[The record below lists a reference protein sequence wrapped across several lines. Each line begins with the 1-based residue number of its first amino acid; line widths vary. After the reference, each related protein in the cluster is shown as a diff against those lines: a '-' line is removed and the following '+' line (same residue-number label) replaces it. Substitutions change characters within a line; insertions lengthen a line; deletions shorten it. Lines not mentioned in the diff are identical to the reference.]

1 MSIFIAFLSLIFLII
16 PLIVILVNIAY
27 QAEIFFLILSFFT
40 FLIFIKNPVL
50 KFNYPSINLII
61 YLNLIIFLTAIIS
74 FLFLNIDFGYQ
85 KFLFKTI
92 ALNIILILSL
102 KSVSSIDETSNKLNN
117 FFYVIFLFLLFSSII
132 SGLINTRTHSLY
144 PEISH
149 FALIFGPLIFP
160 IFYFT
165 KIKIKLLLLF
175 FIFLS
180 LYLTYNL
187 IYQVFVLLALLM
199 DYLFS
204 KKENKIKI
212 SYYIFILITFSIIYI
227 VQQLDLSYF
236 INYINERIIFTGEKS
251 RQFSLLV
258 YLDGWS
264 SSMDALSHSLFGY
277 GFEQMGRIIPDNIYR
292 QILIDRNFG
301 GLNLYDGSFLFSK
314 LLNEFGIFAILLV
327 FFYFIYF
334 IKFLKIFISRVSE
347 LTFIEIY
354 FFNIYFLFFI
364 SLFGRFN
371 DILSTNFI
379 MFIIAL
385 FYLNSK
391 YNYKKL

>member
-1 MSIFIAFLSLIFLII
+1 MVD
-16 PLIVILVNIAY
+16 IVY
-27 QAEIFFLILSFFT
+27 QAEIFFLILSFFA
-40 FLIFIKNPVL
+40 FFIFIKNPLL

-61 YLNLIIFLTAIIS
+61 YLNLIIFLTTIIS
-74 FLFLNIDFGYQ
+74 FLLLNIDFGYQ

-92 ALNIILILSL
+92 ALNLILILSL
-102 KSVSSIDETSNKLNN
+102 KAVSSIDETSNKLNN
-117 FFYVIFLFLLFSSII
+117 FFYFIFLFLLLSSII
-132 SGLINTRTHSLY
+132 SGLMDFRIHSLY

-165 KIKIKLLLLF
+165 KIKIKLLLLSL
-175 FIFLS
+175 IFLS

-187 IYQVFVLLALLM
+187 IYQIFIILALLM

-204 KKENKIKI
+204 RKENKIKI
-212 SYYIFILITFSIIYI
+212 YYYILIFLIFFILYNYRQF
-227 VQQLDLSYF
+227 DLSYF
-236 INYINERIIFTGEKS
+236 VNYINERTIFIGEKS
-251 RQFSLLV
+251 NQFSLLV

-264 SSMDALSHSLFGY
+264 SSMEALSHSLFGY
-277 GFEQMGRIIPDNIYR
+277 GYEQMGRIIPDNIYR

-301 GLNLYDGSFLFSK
+301 SLNLYDGSFLFSK
-314 LLNEFGIFAILLV
+314 LLYEFGIFAILLV
-327 FFYFIYF
+327 FFYFFYF
-334 IKFLKIFISRVSE
+334 IKFLKIFIYRRRE

-379 MFIIAL
+379 IFTIAL